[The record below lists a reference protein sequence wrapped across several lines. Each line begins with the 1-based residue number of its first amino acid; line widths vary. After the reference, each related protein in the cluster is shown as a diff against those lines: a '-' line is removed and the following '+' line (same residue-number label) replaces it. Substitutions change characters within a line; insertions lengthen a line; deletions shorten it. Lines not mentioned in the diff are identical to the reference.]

1 MTWELVAETCQR
13 IVVMYASKVLEIAP
27 VRDLFASPAHPYTQG
42 LLRSVPRM
50 DTEVEPAVLPGY
62 VPSALN
68 RPAGCPFHVRCQ
80 AGQGHLPRSRARYGA
95 VECHAFGRMSFRPDG
110 G

>member
-1 MTWELVAETCQR
+1 
-13 IVVMYASKVLEIAP
+13 MYASKVLEIAP

-68 RPAGCPFHVRCQ
+68 RPAGCPFHVRCSQ
-80 AGQGHLPRSRARYGA
+80 ARTFAAKSSPLWCS
-95 VECHAFGRMSFRPDG
+95 
-110 G
+110 